1 MTQMVIN
8 IEDASIIPSL
18 KRILNALKGV
28 TVCEGKELD
37 DELSV
42 VAESIEIGYQ
52 QARNNKFA
60 GRELTSLDDLV
71 ETLRQENEKTDGDI

>member
-37 DELSV
+37 EELSV
-42 VAESIEIGYQ
+42 VAESIEIGYH

-71 ETLRQENEKTDGDI
+71 ETLRQENEKAEGDI